1 MLVGKV
7 IKSTGSHYT
16 VKDSSGAYIN
26 ALVKGKLRLK
36 EVKNTNPIAV
46 GDKVELELQ
55 EDNTYGIVSV
65 LPRTNYIIR
74 RSTNLSKQTHVIA
87 SNLDQAILVVTT
99 KDPFTPLGFIDR
111 FLLTAEAYH
120 IPVILLFNKWD
131 NYKEAKEI
139 KLVEDLMELYSK
151 IGYEC
156 HPFSVNEPDIELL
169 KSMLKDKTTLLSGHS
184 GVGKSSLINLLEPS
198 LKLKT
203 GNISSHHKKG
213 MHNTTF
219 YEMFDLS
226 FGGEIIDSPGI
237 KGFGVVEIDKNEVS
251 HYFPEMRKHLPN
263 CKFNNCLH
271 IDEPNCAIKEKVESG
286 EIAFHRYKN
295 YLNIYY
301 DRELDHE
308 EEFD

>member
-1 MLVGKV
+1 MLTGKV

-16 VKDSSGAYIN
+16 VKDSKGSHID

-36 EVKNTNPIAV
+36 VTKNTNPIAV
-46 GDKVELELQ
+46 GDYVEIELQ
-55 EDNTYGIVSV
+55 DDNTYGITNV
-65 LPRTNYIIR
+65 LPRKNYIIR

-87 SNLDQAILVVTT
+87 ANLDQAILVITG
-99 KDPFTPLGFIDR
+99 KNPFTPLGFIDR

-131 NYKEAKEI
+131 NYAEEDLKEI
-139 KLVEDLMELYSK
+139 ETLMNIYKK
-151 IGYEC
+151 IGYQC
-156 HPFSVNEPDIELL
+156 LPFSVINPDLDLL
-169 KSMLKDKTTLLSGHS
+169 KSLLKDKTTLLSGHS
-184 GVGKSSLINLLEPS
+184 GVGKSSIINLLEPS
-198 LKLKT
+198 LNLKT
-203 GNISSHHKKG
+203 GNISVHHKKG

-237 KGFGVVEIDKNEVS
+237 KGFGIVDIDKNEVS
-251 HYFPEMRKHLPN
+251 HYFPEMRKYLPE

-301 DRELDHE
+301 DRETEHD